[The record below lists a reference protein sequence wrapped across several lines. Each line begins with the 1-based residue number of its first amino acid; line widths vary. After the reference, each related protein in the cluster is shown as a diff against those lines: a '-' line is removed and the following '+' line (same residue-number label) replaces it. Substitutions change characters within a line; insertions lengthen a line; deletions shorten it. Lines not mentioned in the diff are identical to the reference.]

1 MSYEVNVLFA
11 QADRIEDGLAI
22 ARTFVRA
29 ICTSAYMAKR
39 IADNRYFIPSV
50 KYNATPAN
58 RDFAKIADRY
68 WLYSLFN
75 FQFLY
80 WPQHHLLGA
89 VMEDDKDLLKA
100 WPNGQAEVVSVFFQ
114 DGNDRN
120 YDFEEWPETIEFF
133 RERTGRYRPIVSMPK
148 KQALAALEKVSGELF
163 DEEEYTGRAVD
174 YIVKTALYDK
184 VFEDLKL
191 TDFLYERDSGV
202 FERFA
207 LNGIQTMD
215 LIWELYASLTK
226 ISNRMLSHMDD
237 KDYVFVP
244 VVISETGATFLFQQE
259 IKRGEKLT
267 DEQVQATIRKA
278 ADEFLRYTDAGKVLQ
293 HNFKNR
299 LTYQEVLCCM
309 PAAWLKKYGLQLIQR
324 NTYSNAV
331 LL

>member
-1 MSYEVNVLFA
+1 M
-11 QADRIEDGLAI
+11 AI

-80 WPQHHLLGA
+80 WPQHHLLGV

-133 RERTGRYRPIVSMPK
+133 QERTERYRPIASMPK
-148 KQALAALEKVSGELF
+148 KQALAALCWMARLIRPASCSMKKSMRDGQWTISSKQLSM
-163 DEEEYTGRAVD
+163 TRCL
-174 YIVKTALYDK
+174 KT
-184 VFEDLKL
+184 
-191 TDFLYERDSGV
+191 
-202 FERFA
+202 
-207 LNGIQTMD
+207 
-215 LIWELYASLTK
+215 
-226 ISNRMLSHMDD
+226 
-237 KDYVFVP
+237 
-244 VVISETGATFLFQQE
+244 
-259 IKRGEKLT
+259 
-267 DEQVQATIRKA
+267 
-278 ADEFLRYTDAGKVLQ
+278 
-293 HNFKNR
+293 
-299 LTYQEVLCCM
+299 
-309 PAAWLKKYGLQLIQR
+309 
-324 NTYSNAV
+324 
-331 LL
+331 